1 MDVDAFK
8 NTESPGKRR
17 SQLEPFA
24 QGIFD
29 LKRSGYTD
37 DQIRQWLGLNGV
49 LVSREA
55 VRAFMKR
62 RPESVGTL
70 KAKPDD
76 GVRSTQAG
84 KAGLQN
90 RPIADPADIRKAKD
104 LEIDFDDYR

>member
-8 NTESPGKRR
+8 ISERPGKRS

-24 QGIFD
+24 SGIFD

-62 RPESVGTL
+62 RPESACPP
-70 KAKPDD
+70 KAKPVDIVEP
-76 GVRSTQAG
+76 GQAE
-84 KAGLQN
+84 KAGTPN
-90 RPIADPADIRKAKD
+90 RTIADPTDIRKAKS
-104 LEIDFDDYR
+104 LEIDFDNYR